1 MKTINKQIIKDNDTI
16 AGTDMNKDIYIYI
29 DKYQD
34 MRRSRHESKNSLRNS
49 NLN

>member
-29 DKYQD
+29 Y
-34 MRRSRHESKNSLRNS
+34 R
-49 NLN
+49 